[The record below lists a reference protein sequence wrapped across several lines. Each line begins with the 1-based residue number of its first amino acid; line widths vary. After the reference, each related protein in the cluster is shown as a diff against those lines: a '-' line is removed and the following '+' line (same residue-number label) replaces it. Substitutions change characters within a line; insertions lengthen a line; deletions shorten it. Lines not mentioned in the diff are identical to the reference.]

1 MRPEHGIH
9 GNECALWSDTVSDVR
24 HKKHKRVA
32 IMRSL
37 NNRRALANSRAH
49 RRSLKHGLAAICV
62 SCVTQRSSC
71 ILRPGNFY
79 GLFVALLPCTATSV
93 LGALVF
99 PSSELLFPLLFDSS
113 LFPHRLLPSFVLLL
127 FLRPLVPL
135 LFLSLYIPF
144 APFLFHFFPFLF
156 LSFSFF
162 LSSFFPSFLPSFFA
176 SPGPR
181 SLAFLVSKNDTIAI
195 S

>member
-1 MRPEHGIH
+1 MAAAGGVEKAIVRPEHGIH

-135 LFLSLYIPF
+135 LFLSFIFRYVTRFNKI
-144 APFLFHFFPFLF
+144 
-156 LSFSFF
+156 FSLHTIFVF
-162 LSSFFPSFLPSFFA
+162 VVVPSFRLRVLGINS
-176 SPGPR
+176 R
-181 SLAFLVSKNDTIAI
+181 SSHF
-195 S
+195 

>member
-127 FLRPLVPL
+127 FLRPVPL
-135 LFLSLYIPF
+135 LFLLLYVPF
-144 APFLFHFFPFLF
+144 APFLFHFFLFF

-162 LSSFFPSFLPSFFA
+162 LSSFFPSFLRFLLPSL
-176 SPGPR
+176 GPS

>member
-1 MRPEHGIH
+1 
-9 GNECALWSDTVSDVR
+9 
-24 HKKHKRVA
+24 
-32 IMRSL
+32 MRSL

-49 RRSLKHGLAAICV
+49 RRSLKHGLAAIRV

-99 PSSELLFPLLFDSS
+99 PSSELLLSSPLWILLF
-113 LFPHRLLPSFVLLL
+113 FPHRLLPSFLLLLPSFPSFLPPPFLFSFFSYIPFGPFLLL
-127 FLRPLVPL
+127 FFL
-135 LFLSLYIPF
+135 LLH
-144 APFLFHFFPFLF
+144 HFFPFLF
-156 LSFSFF
+156 LSFS
-162 LSSFFPSFLPSFFA
+162 SFLPS
-176 SPGPR
+176 PGPS